1 MKNVASLRK
10 RITIRRLTFVRDADG
25 WADSSSSWT
34 NIATVWG
41 SITPVSGQDRMK
53 ADQFDEK
60 ITHKVLIRDPV
71 MIGSGSPTAGS
82 PMVTTTITSRDTL
95 TVDGTRSLVI
105 KYVKSSEEG
114 QVHWLELGCL
124 EGDSEFPG

>member
-34 NIATVWG
+34 DIATVWG
-41 SITPVSGQDRMK
+41 SITPVSGLDRMK
-53 ADQFDEK
+53 ADQPDEK

-71 MIGSGSPTAGS
+71 MIGSGSPTGS
-82 PMVTTTITSRDTL
+82 PLTATTITSRDTL
-95 TVDGTRSLVI
+95 TVNGTRSLVI
-105 KYVKSSEEG
+105 KYVTNSDEG
-114 QVHWLELGCL
+114 KIHWLELGCL